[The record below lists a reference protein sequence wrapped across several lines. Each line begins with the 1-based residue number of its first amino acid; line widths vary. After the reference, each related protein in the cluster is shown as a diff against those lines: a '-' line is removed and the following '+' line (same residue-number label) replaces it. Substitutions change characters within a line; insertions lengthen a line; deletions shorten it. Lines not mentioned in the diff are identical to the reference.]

1 MRINLDSCKNVLAK
15 RGAWIETKHYCISVK
30 IVILFGQGIRFSK
43 GGKARLLAKKG
54 ETCMNLHDEIARI
67 AYELYLKRGCVKGHD
82 SDDWLEAE
90 RIVMSRH
97 SVTDMPAE
105 TRTETAKPKRVRK
118 TAAKT
123 TEKKEPKP
131 ARTAGTKT
139 TRKKKTE

>member
-1 MRINLDSCKNVLAK
+1 
-15 RGAWIETKHYCISVK
+15 
-30 IVILFGQGIRFSK
+30 
-43 GGKARLLAKKG
+43 
-54 ETCMNLHDEIARI
+54 MNLHDEIARV
-67 AYELYLKRGCVKGHD
+67 AYELYLRRGCVKGHD

-90 RIVMSRH
+90 RIVMSRR
-97 SVTDMPAE
+97 SMRDMPAE
-105 TRTETAKPKRVRK
+105 TRAETAKPKRVRK